1 MTYYLQPHILNLH
14 RLFQALCGALI
25 EVPTLTG
32 EKIPLD
38 MLNEIIKPTTTKRIT
53 GQGLP
58 LPKEPTKRGDLIVS
72 FDIKFPDHLAQSV
85 KDILHDTLPK

>member
-1 MTYYLQPHILNLH
+1 M
-14 RLFQALCGALI
+14 CGTLI

-38 MLNEIIKPTTTKRIT
+38 MLNEITIPTTVKRIS

-58 LPKEPTKRGDLIVS
+58 MPKDPTKRGDLLVS

-85 KDILHDTLPK
+85 KDILHDTLSK